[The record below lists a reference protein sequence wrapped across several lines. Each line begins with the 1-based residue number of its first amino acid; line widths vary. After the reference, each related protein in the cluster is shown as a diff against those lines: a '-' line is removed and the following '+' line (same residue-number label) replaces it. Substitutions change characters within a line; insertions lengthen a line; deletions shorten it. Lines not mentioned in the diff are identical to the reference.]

1 MMCWPVRPR
10 WPRRFFATWRTMV
23 DLIPA
28 PRASLAAAANREK
41 KLADMLAALTDHY
54 DYVFLECPPA
64 QGLLT
69 PNACPTSPTARAS
82 IARRRPPR
90 RVELSPLHNKDLQI
104 PANSSIGYRSTT
116 WRSAWSRTPCKRR

>member
-1 MMCWPVRPR
+1 
-10 WPRRFFATWRTMV
+10 MV

-54 DYVFLECPPA
+54 DYVFLDCPPA

-69 PNACPTSPTARAS
+69 PNALCAAERVLIP
-82 IARRRPPR
+82 
-90 RVELSPLHNKDLQI
+90 VELSPFAFDGVVQPQDTMVVLGDGYDIQFAAEHGGSAVSSR
-104 PANSSIGYRSTT
+104 PAAVG
-116 WRSAWSRTPCKRR
+116 RTS

>member
-1 MMCWPVRPR
+1 
-10 WPRRFFATWRTMV
+10 MV

-54 DYVFLECPPA
+54 DYVFLDCPPA

-69 PNACPTSPTARAS
+69 PNALCAAERVLIP
-82 IARRRPPR
+82 
-90 RVELSPLHNKDLQI
+90 VELSPFAFEEWCSRRIRWWYWVIATIYSLLPSMVDR
-104 PANSSIGYRSTT
+104 RSHLSQQLLAELRVV
-116 WRSAWSRTPCKRR
+116 WPDQLASVNIRQA